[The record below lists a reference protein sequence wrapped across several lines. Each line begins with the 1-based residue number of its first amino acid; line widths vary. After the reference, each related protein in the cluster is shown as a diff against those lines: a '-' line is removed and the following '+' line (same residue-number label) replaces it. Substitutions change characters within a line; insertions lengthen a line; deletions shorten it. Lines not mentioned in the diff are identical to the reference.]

1 MSHQVVIICPCHVIT
16 RPAVLG
22 KARCR
27 DFWWSNRSAICYTP
41 KYPKCFHALLHWL
54 LHYPLPPPQVI
65 MLVVPVPLFF
75 AWPFYTFM
83 GSISCF
89 SHFSRFLPQVSES
102 PILRI
107 ISPWFVDETSAT
119 CYMLYIVV
127 PWTEDDG
134 GLVRSVS
141 NSKNY
146 SQWTASYNAEFQGSR
161 IPFTQVR
168 IPRKWN
174 VSLKLSVFMVVLVS
188 MSNLPLQ
195 YDWCHPKEMTYCS
208 QLKRSISLVF
218 I

>member
-1 MSHQVVIICPCHVIT
+1 MSLHVRLFWE
-16 RPAVLG
+16 RPAVETFDGLI
-22 KARCR
+22 
-27 DFWWSNRSAICYTP
+27 DQPSVIPQNIQSASAVLP
-41 KYPKCFHALLHWL
+41 RLFALAIA
-54 LHYPLPPPQVI
+54 LPPPQVI
-65 MLVVPVPLFF
+65 MLVVPVPLLF

-161 IPFTQVR
+161 VPFTQVYTKKVER
-168 IPRKWN
+168 FLEIICFHGGFGFHEQSSP
-174 VSLKLSVFMVVLVS
+174 SLWLVPSQRDDILFTTQTLNFSGVLYNAVT
-188 MSNLPLQ
+188 Q
-195 YDWCHPKEMTYCS
+195 
-208 QLKRSISLVF
+208 
-218 I
+218 